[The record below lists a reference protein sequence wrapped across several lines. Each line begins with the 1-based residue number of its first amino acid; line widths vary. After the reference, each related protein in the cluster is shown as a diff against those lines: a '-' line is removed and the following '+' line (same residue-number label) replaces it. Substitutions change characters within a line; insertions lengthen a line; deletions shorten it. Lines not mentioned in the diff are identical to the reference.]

1 MKVKD
6 LIKQLQQ
13 LEPEE
18 TIVMKNLQ
26 ANPLEDPYVLLDIRA
41 YSYNGQV
48 LIDGYNKRFI

>member
-26 ANPLEDPYVLLDIRA
+26 ANPLESPYVLLDIRA
-41 YSYNGQV
+41 YNYNGQV
-48 LIDGYNKRFI
+48 FIDGYNKRFI